1 MLIRSRCGSV
11 LLLAV
16 IFLLLSSSPCF
27 AAIEAERLQ
36 GSDRYETCA
45 EIATRAY

>member
-1 MLIRSRCGSV
+1 MSIRSKCGSV
-11 LLLAV
+11 LLLV
-16 IFLLLSSSPCF
+16 IVFLLVSSSPCF

-45 EIATRAY
+45 AIATRAY